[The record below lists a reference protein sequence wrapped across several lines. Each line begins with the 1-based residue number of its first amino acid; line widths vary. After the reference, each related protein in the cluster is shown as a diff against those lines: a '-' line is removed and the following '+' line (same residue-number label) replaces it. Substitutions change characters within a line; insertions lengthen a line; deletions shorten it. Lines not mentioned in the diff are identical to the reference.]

1 MLTKY
6 LLFHFTRRYLAR
18 HLFCLFFFPADFANF
33 QVFANFQALQ
43 KTGETK
49 ELNDRWSL
57 SQDGAVG
64 GSHNWVKNLSYTSC
78 YWSIFF
84 QMWKAF
90 KIFQFL
96 FVYCFGF
103 LIQIPYGLNRSF
115 FAIIELFHIADWKFE
130 LMISVKSFWGRSN

>member
-49 ELNDRWSL
+49 EVNDRWSL

-64 GSHNWVKNLSYTSC
+64 GLHIWVKNLYKAPSKNLGLVGVKGKKIVNQ
-78 YWSIFF
+78 IFVF
-84 QMWKAF
+84 VSSSQNYF
-90 KIFQFL
+90 YNYEIQF
-96 FVYCFGF
+96 F
-103 LIQIPYGLNRSF
+103 
-115 FAIIELFHIADWKFE
+115 
-130 LMISVKSFWGRSN
+130 